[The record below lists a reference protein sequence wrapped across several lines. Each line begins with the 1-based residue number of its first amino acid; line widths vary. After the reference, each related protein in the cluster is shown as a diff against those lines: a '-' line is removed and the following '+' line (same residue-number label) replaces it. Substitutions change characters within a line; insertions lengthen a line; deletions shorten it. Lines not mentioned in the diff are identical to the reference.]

1 VDTSTGTDFDR
12 LHRTL
17 RERFGLLEFR
27 PGQAEAAEA
36 VLRGRDL
43 VAVMPTGSGK
53 SLCFQLPAL
62 LLDGTT
68 VVVSPLIALMK
79 DQVDKLR
86 ALRLPAAAVHSGQSA
101 RERAEAETDLA
112 EGRLRLVYVAPE
124 RLASGSFCAALA
136 RARIVRLVVDEAHCI
151 SQWGHDFRPDYRRL
165 VDTKRQLGVPAA
177 AFTATATPEVRID
190 IARQLD
196 MTGPLEL
203 VTGFERPNLTLAVE
217 PCRGRADKERALD
230 LLLRDAGS
238 PGIIYAATR
247 KNVDLWADHL
257 AGRGL
262 RAGRYH
268 GGLDDAVR
276 VRVQDDFFAGRLD
289 AIAATNA
296 FGMGVDKSDLR
307 FVAHAD
313 VPGSL
318 EAYYQEAGRA
328 GRDGKPARAALL
340 FSPADVRTQEFFLAG
355 SNPSPAIFRR
365 VWDQFGEGADDE
377 AIEATAGGTA
387 ADAMAAATAARL
399 LRRAAESLGR
409 PPGEGEPPIDLAALT
424 DKARRDRARLD
435 TMLAYAFGRGCRT
448 RFIYD
453 YFAGAGRA
461 GALPGC
467 GTCDVCLGWR
477 RGKERPLDDRE
488 FETVRV
494 ALSAVARLQA
504 RFGVERIA
512 QVLVGSRDRKIV
524 ERGLD
529 RLPTFG
535 RLAEM
540 RLEEVKALLDA
551 LVSAGLLERRGIEG
565 GRPGAF
571 VLALCEEGAA
581 VMRAE
586 RRPLIALPG
595 REAGAAHGEAGSLRR
610 GKPRRAASRHG
621 METGSARGTDPA
633 PDDDLLRRLKAWR
646 SAEAK
651 RRKVP
656 AYIVFSDATLEALAV
671 RKPLQ
676 ATDLL
681 EVKGIGPAKFE
692 EYGETLLKMMSSGIP
707 GSVPIP

>member
-1 VDTSTGTDFDR
+1 VDTSTGTDLDR
-12 LHRTL
+12 LRRTL

-79 DQVDKLR
+79 DQVDKLQ

-101 RERAEAETDLA
+101 RERVEAETDLA

-136 RARIVRLVVDEAHCI
+136 RARVVRLVVDEAHCI

-177 AFTATATPEVRID
+177 AFTATATPDVRTD

-257 AGRGL
+257 AARGL

-276 VRVQDDFFAGRLD
+276 VRVQDDFFAGRLA

-296 FGMGVDKSDLR
+296 FGMGIDKSDLR

-340 FSPADVRTQEFFLAG
+340 FSPADVRTQEFFLAAA
-355 SNPSPAIFRR
+355 NPSPAIFRR

-377 AIEATAGGTA
+377 AIEAAAGGTA
-387 ADAMAAATAARL
+387 AEAMAAATAARL

-409 PPGEGEPPIDLAALT
+409 PPGEGDPPIDLTALT

-477 RGKERPLDDRE
+477 RGEERPLDDRE

-540 RLEEVKALLDA
+540 RGGAP
-551 LVSAGLLERRGIEG
+551 RRL
-565 GRPGAF
+565 RPGA
-571 VLALCEEGAA
+571 LRGRGRGDAG
-581 VMRAE
+581 RA
-586 RRPLIALPG
+586 P
-595 REAGAAHGEAGSLRR
+595 AAHRAPRPGDRAAATRPGEAAAKDRRVAAAGTGTPAGQRQSWSGLQTGAREQRCRTGSRPRSVEAPEGVAQRRSETPGSSRLRGLQRCHPPCSR
-610 GKPRRAASRHG
+610 GLHAAGPR
-621 METGSARGTDPA
+621 GSARRERDRPGQARGVRRGSPE
-633 PDDDLLRRLKAWR
+633 DDGRQAAWIHRDLLNGA
-646 SAEAK
+646 A
-651 RRKVP
+651 
-656 AYIVFSDATLEALAV
+656 
-671 RKPLQ
+671 
-676 ATDLL
+676 
-681 EVKGIGPAKFE
+681 
-692 EYGETLLKMMSSGIP
+692 
-707 GSVPIP
+707 